1 MHGMFN
7 MVRDDGEKFDAL
19 IKPFKLAVPFSVN

>member
-1 MHGMFN
+1 